1 MQFLHLRANLLF
13 TEKETKEEQLGE
25 TEANNKHYTH
35 HTYKQV
41 ECNVVDV
48 CCLAIIPD
56 TYRLS
61 CERRRHRT
69 SVSCSSG
76 P

>member
-13 TEKETKEEQLGE
+13 TEKETKEEQMGE

-48 CCLAIIPD
+48 CCL
-56 TYRLS
+56 LL
-61 CERRRHRT
+61 
-69 SVSCSSG
+69 SVSS
-76 P
+76 